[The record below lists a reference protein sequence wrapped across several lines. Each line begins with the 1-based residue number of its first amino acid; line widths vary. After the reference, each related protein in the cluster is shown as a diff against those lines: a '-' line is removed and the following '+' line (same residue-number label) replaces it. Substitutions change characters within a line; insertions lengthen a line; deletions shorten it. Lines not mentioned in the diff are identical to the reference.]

1 MALSEARRASLLAY
15 CRIEEPTAE
24 ELLTLEGLYD
34 AAVGYLEQAG
44 VSEPEEGTPRRAQY
58 DLCVNFMVLR
68 DFDLRE
74 ATITGTI
81 VNDNPA
87 FRRPSFTLECQKA
100 EQSDVNIGLVRRSVT
115 LLVTCYVEAD
125 AYHDSSRKALNQRQ
139 DTVMGLFAQGF
150 FQVEDRAL
158 TVQANRGLGNP
169 DFAEVS
175 AVFQWMDARPGCQDP
190 EAADTPKMEHFAI
203 KRTAL

>member
-34 AAVGYLEQAG
+34 AAVGYLEQ
-44 VSEPEEGTPRRAQY
+44 PEEGTPRRAQY

-87 FRRPSFTLECQKA
+87 FRRLLTQLKLTEP
-100 EQSDVNIGLVRRSVT
+100 DVSNL
-115 LLVTCYVEAD
+115 
-125 AYHDSSRKALNQRQ
+125 
-139 DTVMGLFAQGF
+139 DTSGG
-150 FQVEDRAL
+150 
-158 TVQANRGLGNP
+158 G
-169 DFAEVS
+169 EV
-175 AVFQWMDARPGCQDP
+175 
-190 EAADTPKMEHFAI
+190 
-203 KRTAL
+203 

>member
-87 FRRPSFTLECQKA
+87 FRR
-100 EQSDVNIGLVRRSVT
+100 
-115 LLVTCYVEAD
+115 LLTQLKLTA
-125 AYHDSSRKALNQRQ
+125 
-139 DTVMGLFAQGF
+139 G
-150 FQVEDRAL
+150 DRARRMGVGARPADL
-158 TVQANRGLGNP
+158 GLHHVT
-169 DFAEVS
+169 AENQP
-175 AVFQWMDARPGCQDP
+175 VFQGGHRGQERRRDRAAAAPHPPPRPPLG
-190 EAADTPKMEHFAI
+190 
-203 KRTAL
+203 